1 MPFRIFHHYRYSEP
15 VPHWQWTLSEE
26 TQTILEHQCQKATC
40 HWRGRDFVAWFATDI
55 PIRRGPWKFGG
66 LPGLILKL
74 YDTDRLYTFE
84 AIGIEKGDYPIYQ
97 YPKKHYGTSTRQ
109 KVWKLQGDLNRN
121 FHKTVGTVNSDT
133 GILVS
138 IPRPYE
144 QLEKE

>member
-1 MPFRIFHHYRYSEP
+1 M
-15 VPHWQWTLSEE
+15 
-26 TQTILEHQCQKATC
+26 
-40 HWRGRDFVAWFATDI
+40 
-55 PIRRGPWKFGG
+55 
-66 LPGLILKL
+66 ILKL

-109 KVWKLQGDLNRN
+109 KVWKLQGDLNRDY
-121 FHKTVGTVNSDT
+121 FKTVGFINTDT